1 MTTDTTTP
9 ETAQMNKVTPARS
22 RPYRRLAA
30 ATLGAALVAAI
41 AGFYVVST
49 LLVGVAGMVAM
60 MHVIEVGRAQVL
72 HALDVVWNA
81 ADADE
86 IGEMHPYLAPVHDRV
101 VGLIHNAAASKA
113 ELKEAIQQERMKT
126 LELEMLANRLEE
138 AGRQLEQVNEELEA
152 FTYSASHDLAT
163 PLKVIESLSQIV
175 SEDYAERLDETGRKH
190 LAAINGSAGRLI
202 ALVQDLLV
210 LSRLKAPDPA
220 DAKEVRLA
228 DLVQGLVADL
238 KPGLPER
245 ARFQIAGDLPTV
257 EAPPERVRQVLQNL
271 ITNGCKFNRSA
282 EPTITIDG
290 WTEGGIGIIRI
301 TDNGIGIPEHAEDDA
316 FGLFKRLHGN
326 DEFAGTGAGL
336 AIARRS
342 ARSLGGELWI
352 ERSSPAGTT
361 FALALPT
368 RQSNWSPGFTLNPR
382 SSKYL
387 LD

>member
-1 MTTDTTTP
+1 MTASTSTTP
-9 ETAQMNKVTPARS
+9 TERAAPPLPV
-22 RPYRRLAA
+22 RRYPQIAAAVLVVAVLAA
-30 ATLGAALVAAI
+30 IPGLL
-41 AGFYVVST
+41 VVSA
-49 LLVGVAGMVAM
+49 LLVGAAAVMLM
-60 MHVIEVGRAQVL
+60 LHLLERGRAQVL
-72 HALDVVWNA
+72 EALDAVWSGANA
-81 ADADE
+81 EAIPD
-86 IGEMHPYLAPVHDRV
+86 MHPYLEPVRARV
-101 VGLIHNAAASKA
+101 LALIDNAVASKT

-126 LELEMLANRLEE
+126 LELEMLANRLED
-138 AGRQLEQVNEELEA
+138 AGHQLEQVNEELEA

-175 SEDYAERLDETGRKH
+175 AEDYADKLDDTGRKH
-190 LAAINGSAGRLI
+190 LDAINGSAARLI

-220 DAKEVRLA
+220 DIKEVHLA
-228 DLVQGLVADL
+228 DLVQGLVNDL

-245 ARFQIAGDLPTV
+245 ARFEIAGDLPTV

-271 ITNGCKFNRSA
+271 ITNGCKFNRSD

-290 WTEGGIGIIRI
+290 WTEGGIGIIRV
-301 TDNGIGIPEHAEDDA
+301 TDNGIGIPEHAENDA

-352 ERSSPAGTT
+352 ERSSPSGTT
-361 FALALPT
+361 FALAIPT
-368 RQSNWSPGFTLNPR
+368 RQAAGAPGFGLNPT

-387 LD
+387 LG